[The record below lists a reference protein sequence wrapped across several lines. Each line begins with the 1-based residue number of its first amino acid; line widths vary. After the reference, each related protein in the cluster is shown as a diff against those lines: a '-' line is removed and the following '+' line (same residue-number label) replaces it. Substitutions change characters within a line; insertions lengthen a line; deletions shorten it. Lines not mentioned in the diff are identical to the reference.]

1 VIDLVHYNDNLKAD
15 AFDVPYADTCNK
27 GLVTYINL
35 STKHRQNQ
43 FGYQVR
49 ANRYQTT
56 DNFTN
61 FHYSMP
67 VEIDRTG
74 DTLYCIMDTD
84 GGWDTIPPRWIST
97 IVKTIRRHFQGWK
110 RIALIASDVPTI
122 RDRDQDQFE
131 LRKDFQLH
139 RALCHHFGEHRVKLY
154 HNQIPLEYQ
163 DQCQYVDLFLYKW
176 FVHTHQWLSPLATG
190 KQKDHP
196 GNTVPMQ
203 LESQH
208 ICYRLS
214 CLNHQARLGRSE
226 FTVLA
231 HGLDCLLTHL
241 SSLQNYQDSKDRELL
256 AKRRKKKH
264 DNLFDSEHVNQIFH
278 NNLQSARDKFKN
290 NNFSHK
296 FRQNLHMLESLELIQ
311 KSFCNVVIDDPV
323 FSSVPRLTEKSFK
336 PMMSMRPFLQLGAV
350 GNLQWLRDKGF
361 RTFGQ
366 WWDESYD
373 TEPDHW
379 RRIER
384 VYLLAEWIDT
394 LSVSDYQQMLQDMLP
409 VLEHNQQHL
418 KVFRDTTFANLR

>member
-264 DNLFDSEHVNQIFH
+264 DNLFTRNMLIKYFTTICSLLEINLKTTIFPI
-278 NNLQSARDKFKN
+278 NFDRIFTCWRVLNLYKRAFV
-290 NNFSHK
+290 
-296 FRQNLHMLESLELIQ
+296 M
-311 KSFCNVVIDDPV
+311 
-323 FSSVPRLTEKSFK
+323 
-336 PMMSMRPFLQLGAV
+336 
-350 GNLQWLRDKGF
+350 W
-361 RTFGQ
+361 
-366 WWDESYD
+366 
-373 TEPDHW
+373 
-379 RRIER
+379 
-384 VYLLAEWIDT
+384 
-394 LSVSDYQQMLQDMLP
+394 
-409 VLEHNQQHL
+409 
-418 KVFRDTTFANLR
+418 